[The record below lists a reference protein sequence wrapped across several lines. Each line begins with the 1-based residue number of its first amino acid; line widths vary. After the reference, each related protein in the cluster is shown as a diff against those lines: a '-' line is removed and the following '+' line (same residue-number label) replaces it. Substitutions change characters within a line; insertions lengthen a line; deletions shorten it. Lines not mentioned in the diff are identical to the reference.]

1 LRKLQSIYSK
11 KKKYLLEKYYL
22 NHLKDIKKNQKQKLK
37 QLKEEQQK
45 KDEEP
50 PSPPKIIEIKPVV
63 KEEKIEPKDLIIQR
77 KIYPSISMC
86 NPFIV

>member
-1 LRKLQSIYSK
+1 M
-11 KKKYLLEKYYL
+11 
-22 NHLKDIKKNQKQKLK
+22 KKNQKQKQK

-45 KDEEP
+45 KVEETEEP
-50 PSPPKIIEIKPVV
+50 VVPEIEIKPVE
-63 KEEKIEPKDLIIQR
+63 KEEKIEPQDLIIQR

>member
-22 NHLKDIKKNQKQKLK
+22 NHIKDMKKNQKQKQK

-45 KDEEP
+45 KVEEP
-50 PSPPKIIEIKPVV
+50 PAPKIEIKPVE
-63 KEEKIEPKDLIIQR
+63 KEEKIEPQDLIIQR